1 MSNKAAVNDSQSGLV
16 NLEMVPRHVAII
28 MDGNNRWAKQ
38 RGLPSAAGH
47 KAGLESVRSVMRA
60 CAELKIEVLTLFA
73 FSSENWRRPETEVNA
88 LMSLFLT
95 ALRHEVKKIHKNNFR
110 LRVIGNR
117 SRFSE
122 KIQQGIIEA
131 EKLTANNDG
140 CTVVIAADYG
150 GQWDIAQAAQSL
162 AADVCAGKMELS
174 DITEQSL
181 QSRVC
186 LSDLPMPDLCIRT
199 GGENRISNFL
209 LWQMAYSEL
218 YFTDQYWPDFGYDQF
233 FEAVADYQRRDRRFG
248 RTSNDADAVSS
259 ETSRKISSDNSEDM
273 SA

>member
-1 MSNKAAVNDSQSGLV
+1 MGKKAAVNDEQIAVV
-16 NLEMVPRHVAII
+16 NPATVPRHIAII

-38 RGLPSAAGH
+38 RGLPSTAGH
-47 KAGLESVRSVMRA
+47 KAGLESVRSVMKA
-60 CAELKIEVLTLFA
+60 CAETGVEALTLFA
-73 FSSENWRRPETEVNA
+73 FSSENWRRPASEVSA

-110 LRVIGNR
+110 LKVIGNR

-122 KIQQGIIEA
+122 KIQQGIKEA
-131 EKLTANNDG
+131 EQLTANNKG

-150 GQWDIAQAAQSL
+150 GQWDIAQAAQAM
-162 AADVCAGKMELS
+162 AADVCAGKMELGE
-174 DITEQSL
+174 INEQNL
-181 QSRVC
+181 QSRIC

-199 GGENRISNFL
+199 GGERRISNFL

-218 YFTDQYWPDFGYDQF
+218 YFTDQYWPDFGRDEF
-233 FEAVADYQRRDRRFG
+233 FAAITDFQRRDRRFG
-248 RTSNDADAVSS
+248 CSSNNISDENHADTCSDSS
-259 ETSRKISSDNSEDM
+259 NNSEDL

>member
-1 MSNKAAVNDSQSGLV
+1 MGNKAAVGELQMDRVS
-16 NLEMVPRHVAII
+16 LETVPRHVAII
-28 MDGNNRWAKQ
+28 MDGNNRWAKH
-38 RGLPSAAGH
+38 RSLPSAAGH

-60 CAELKIEVLTLFA
+60 CAELKVDVLTLFA
-73 FSSENWRRPETEVNA
+73 FSSENWRRPEKEVSA
-88 LMSLFLT
+88 LMTLFLT
-95 ALRHEVKKIHKNNFR
+95 ALRQEVKKIHKNNFR

-117 SRFSE
+117 SRFSD
-122 KIQQGIIEA
+122 KIQKGIADA

-162 AADVCAGKMELS
+162 AADACAGKIELS
-174 DITEQSL
+174 DINEQSL
-181 QSRVC
+181 HERIC

-199 GGENRISNFL
+199 GGEHRISNFL

-218 YFTDQYWPDFGYDQF
+218 YFTDTYWPDFGREAFY
-233 FEAVADYQRRDRRFG
+233 EAVADFQRRDRRFG
-248 RTSNDADAVSS
+248 RTSN
-259 ETSRKISSDNSEDM
+259 ESSDASQINSDTNGDKSEDM

>member
-1 MSNKAAVNDSQSGLV
+1 MGNKAAVNDLHGDLV
-16 NLEMVPRHVAII
+16 NLETVPRHVAII

-60 CAELKIEVLTLFA
+60 CAELKVEVLTLFA
-73 FSSENWRRPETEVNA
+73 FSSENWRRPETEVSA
-88 LMSLFLT
+88 LMNLFLT
-95 ALRHEVKKIHKNNFR
+95 ALRYEVKKIHKNNFR

-117 SRFSE
+117 SRFND
-122 KIQQGIIEA
+122 KIQKGIVEA
-131 EKLTANNDG
+131 EQLTANNDG

-181 QSRVC
+181 QSRIC

-199 GGENRISNFL
+199 GGEHRISNFL
-209 LWQMAYSEL
+209 LWQIAYSEL
-218 YFTDQYWPDFGYDQF
+218 YFTDQYWPDFGRDEF
-233 FEAVADYQRRDRRFG
+233 FEAVADFQCRDRRFG
-248 RTSNDADAVSS
+248 STSNDADATSS
-259 ETSRKISSDNSEDM
+259 DTTCDNSEDM

>member
-1 MSNKAAVNDSQSGLV
+1 MSNKAAVNDLHGGLV

-60 CAELKIEVLTLFA
+60 CAELKVEVLTLFA
-73 FSSENWRRPETEVNA
+73 FSSENWRRPKTEVSA

-95 ALRHEVKKIHKNNFR
+95 ALRSEVKKIHKNNFR

-117 SRFSE
+117 SRFSD
-122 KIQQGIIEA
+122 KIQKGILEA
-131 EKLTANNDG
+131 EQLTANNDG

-162 AADVCAGKMELS
+162 AADVCAGKMELA
-174 DITEQSL
+174 DITEQTL
-181 QSRVC
+181 QSRIC
-186 LSDLPMPDLCIRT
+186 LNDLPMPDLCIRT

-209 LWQMAYSEL
+209 LWQMAYTEL
-218 YFTDQYWPDFGYDQF
+218 YFTDQYWPDFGRDAF
-233 FEAVADYQRRDRRFG
+233 LEAVADFQRRDRRFG
-248 RTSNDADAVSS
+248 HTSNEASA
-259 ETSRKISSDNSEDM
+259 TSGDTPRKISSDNSEDM

>member
-1 MSNKAAVNDSQSGLV
+1 MGNKAAVNDDNVGAVS
-16 NLEMVPRHVAII
+16 LETVPRHVAII

-38 RGLPSAAGH
+38 RGMPSAAGH
-47 KAGLESVRSVMRA
+47 KAGLEAVRTVMRA
-60 CAELKIEVLTLFA
+60 CAEFNIEVLTLFA
-73 FSSENWRRPETEVNA
+73 FSSENWHRPENEVSA

-117 SRFSE
+117 ARFSE
-122 KIQQGIIEA
+122 KIQQGIVEA
-131 EKLTANNDG
+131 EQLTANNDG

-150 GQWDIAQAAQSL
+150 GQWDVAQAAQSL
-162 AADVCAGKMELS
+162 AADVCAGKMELT
-174 DITEQSL
+174 DITAENL
-181 QSRVC
+181 QSRIC

-199 GGENRISNFL
+199 GGEHRISNFL

-218 YFTDQYWPDFGYDQF
+218 YFTDSYWPDFGRDEFITAMSDFQS
-233 FEAVADYQRRDRRFG
+233 RDRRFG
-248 RTSNDADAVSS
+248 RTSNEVSN
-259 ETSRKISSDNSEDM
+259 ETSDVSINNSSEDM

>member
-1 MSNKAAVNDSQSGLV
+1 MGSKAAVNDMQEGGG
-16 NLEMVPRHVAII
+16 NLKTVPRHVAII

-47 KAGLESVRSVMRA
+47 KAGLESVRAVMRG

-73 FSSENWRRPETEVNA
+73 FSSENWRRPEKEVSA
-88 LMSLFLT
+88 LMNLFLT
-95 ALRHEVKKIHKNNFR
+95 ALRQEVKKIHKNNFR

-122 KIQQGIIEA
+122 KIQQGIFEA
-131 EKLTANNDG
+131 EKLTASNEG

-150 GQWDIAQAAQSL
+150 GQWDIAQAARSL
-162 AADVCAGKMELS
+162 AADACEGKIDLS
-174 DITEQSL
+174 DINEQSL
-181 QSRVC
+181 QARIC
-186 LSDLPMPDLCIRT
+186 LNDLPMPDLCIRT
-199 GGENRISNFL
+199 GGEHRISNFL

-218 YFTDQYWPDFGYDQF
+218 YFTDKYWPDFGRDEF
-233 FEAVADYQRRDRRFG
+233 FEAVTDFQRRDRRFG
-248 RTSNDADAVSS
+248 RTSNDVSS
-259 ETSRKISSDNSEDM
+259 DTSSDNSEDI

>member
-1 MSNKAAVNDSQSGLV
+1 MGKKAAVNDINAGVV
-16 NLEMVPRHVAII
+16 NLETVPRHVAII

-38 RGLPSAAGH
+38 RGMPSAAGH
-47 KAGLESVRSVMRA
+47 KAGLESVRTVMRA
-60 CAELKIEVLTLFA
+60 CAEFNIEVLTLFA
-73 FSSENWRRPETEVNA
+73 FSSENWRRPENEVSA

-131 EKLTANNDG
+131 EQLTADNDG

-162 AADVCAGKMELS
+162 AADVCAGTMELA
-174 DITEQSL
+174 DITAENL
-181 QSRVC
+181 QSRIC
-186 LSDLPMPDLCIRT
+186 LNDLPMPDLCIRT
-199 GGENRISNFL
+199 GGEHRISNFL

-218 YFTDQYWPDFGYDQF
+218 YFTDSYWPDFGRDEFIAAMTDFQS
-233 FEAVADYQRRDRRFG
+233 RDRRFG
-248 RTSNDADAVSS
+248 RTSN
-259 ETSRKISSDNSEDM
+259 EISSKNSGASTNNPSENSEDM